1 MTISA
6 GYILRH
12 PAPDE
17 APVVQAVLDAA
28 ESADTG
34 EVRRHDDDVAT
45 EWMSPRC
52 VIGENWWLAVA
63 GDGSIAGVAF
73 VWPEIAGEVTADHYV
88 HPDHRGRGLGEALLD
103 TIEARLA
110 ELPSHSPEGVV
121 RHVLMWSE
129 DSDVERRAAL
139 ERHGFECVRQYF
151 EMARDLTDEIAAPVW
166 PPRIVGRGFRP
177 GIDDRAV
184 YEADIEAFSEH
195 HLFEARPYDEWRTHH
210 VDARDGDVTLWW
222 LAWDGDRLAGYVIP
236 FAKDLEAA
244 IGDLAVRKPWR
255 GRGIGHA
262 LLLAA
267 FGTLRDRGH
276 SAVRLYVDAQNVT
289 GAVAVYE
296 AAGMHVARRFD
307 VMSRTVGREAGATD

>member
-1 MTISA
+1 VTSPD

-17 APVVQAVLDAA
+17 APAIQAVLDAA
-28 ESADTG
+28 ESADAG
-34 EVRRHDDDVAT
+34 EVRHHEDDVAT
-45 EWMSPRC
+45 DWLSPRC
-52 VIGENWWLAVA
+52 DVGANWWVAVA
-63 GDGSIAGVAF
+63 GDGSTAGVAF

-110 ELPSHSPEGVV
+110 ELPARSPDGEI
-121 RHVLMWSE
+121 RHVLMWCE
-129 DSDVERRAAL
+129 DSDVERRASL
-139 ERHGFECVRQYF
+139 ERRGFSAGRQYF
-151 EMARDLTDEIAAPVW
+151 EMALDLTAGSAAPVW
-166 PPRIVGRGFRP
+166 PAGIVARGLRP
-177 GIDDRAV
+177 GLDDRAV

-195 HLFEARPYDEWRTHH
+195 HLYEPRSYDEWRAHH
-210 VDARDGDVTLWW
+210 IDAPDGDVTLWW
-222 LAWDGDRLAGYVIP
+222 LAWDAHQLAGYVIP
-236 FAKDLEAA
+236 FAKDTEAA

-267 FGTLRDRGH
+267 FGTLRDRGQTV
-276 SAVRLYVDAQNVT
+276 VRLYVDAENVT
-289 GAVAVYE
+289 DAVGVYL

-307 VMSRTVGREAGATD
+307 VMSRTVAR